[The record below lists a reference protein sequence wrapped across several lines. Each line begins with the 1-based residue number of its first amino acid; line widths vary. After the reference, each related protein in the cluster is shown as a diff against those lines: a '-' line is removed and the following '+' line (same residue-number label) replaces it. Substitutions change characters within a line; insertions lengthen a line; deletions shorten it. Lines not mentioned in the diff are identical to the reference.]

1 MILLNII
8 KLVKVH
14 ILEYFDEKITQFIG
28 FFTSPKSPWII
39 VGIGAILRVLQF
51 LHNRSLTEGEAP
63 LAMNIVHRSYSEL
76 IQALDYIQPA
86 PVGFS
91 IIEKLFVEIF
101 GNNEFALRLFPLI
114 AGLVSLFLFLKLAKI
129 SISQKALPIA
139 LILFAVGDHL
149 IYFSSEVK
157 QYSSDVMITLLIIL
171 MACYILFKKINNIYL
186 ILFGLIGAIS
196 IWFSHPAIFTFFAAS
211 LVLLLSMIQMRQ
223 WENLVWLF
231 ICILITITSLT
242 FNYFMSLAPLSKNI
256 DLLEGFQRSFMP
268 LSLNFLVVMKWLGYV
283 FLRMFKSPLGL
294 SIYELFLAVLSFF
307 IGSILMFYKKRKKFL
322 ILILPIVLTLIAS
335 SFKKY
340 PFEGRLLLFITPA
353 MILIIAEGIN
363 FVGEKAS
370 QGSKI
375 IGLSLVSILLIQPII
390 LAGYHVIKSRAPE
403 ELKSVMGYLKEHRQQ
418 GDIIC
423 LYHATAKAFRYY
435 SEKSGFT
442 KNDSVV
448 IIPEALN
455 QWTNYFNALAEF
467 KGNRRAWILFSHIVT
482 SHGVDEEKLFLS
494 YLDIIGTRLE
504 VFKASGA
511 SIYLYDLRD
520 KIR

>member
-157 QYSSDVMITLLIIL
+157 QYSSDV
-171 MACYILFKKINNIYL
+171 
-186 ILFGLIGAIS
+186 
-196 IWFSHPAIFTFFAAS
+196 
-211 LVLLLSMIQMRQ
+211 
-223 WENLVWLF
+223 
-231 ICILITITSLT
+231 
-242 FNYFMSLAPLSKNI
+242 
-256 DLLEGFQRSFMP
+256 
-268 LSLNFLVVMKWLGYV
+268 
-283 FLRMFKSPLGL
+283 
-294 SIYELFLAVLSFF
+294 
-307 IGSILMFYKKRKKFL
+307 
-322 ILILPIVLTLIAS
+322 
-335 SFKKY
+335 
-340 PFEGRLLLFITPA
+340 
-353 MILIIAEGIN
+353 
-363 FVGEKAS
+363 
-370 QGSKI
+370 
-375 IGLSLVSILLIQPII
+375 
-390 LAGYHVIKSRAPE
+390 
-403 ELKSVMGYLKEHRQQ
+403 
-418 GDIIC
+418 
-423 LYHATAKAFRYY
+423 
-435 SEKSGFT
+435 
-442 KNDSVV
+442 
-448 IIPEALN
+448 
-455 QWTNYFNALAEF
+455 
-467 KGNRRAWILFSHIVT
+467 
-482 SHGVDEEKLFLS
+482 
-494 YLDIIGTRLE
+494 
-504 VFKASGA
+504 
-511 SIYLYDLRD
+511 
-520 KIR
+520 